1 MSPHTR
7 YLDLRSCPPG
17 ISVHTYAFYAL
28 KNLEPG
34 TDLTMISAEDP
45 LLLLNQ
51 LQLQLR
57 NRLWWEC
64 AREDKSW
71 NVHIRRREDTEALT
85 LQDILSRDHERL
97 DGLFVQML
105 ARMRAYGTSAAMPST
120 LEFIQGLRR
129 HISVENNIIAPA
141 FTSLHG
147 SEEHNPVA
155 TMLREHEDILNQ
167 AQIIEELFQ
176 QAAPDQIE
184 AEIWLGLLA
193 AALSKHEHREETRL
207 FALWDALLN
216 RRTDASAL
224 IHRVK
229 TGLVT

>member
-1 MSPHTR
+1 MSPVTR

-34 TDLTMISAEDP
+34 TDLKMITAEDP

-57 NRLWWEC
+57 NCLWWEC
-64 AREDKSW
+64 AREDQLWS
-71 NVHIRRREDTEALT
+71 VHIRRREDTEALT
-85 LQDILSRDHERL
+85 LKDILSRDHERL
-97 DGLFVQML
+97 DGLFVRML
-105 ARMRAYGTSAAMPST
+105 ARMRACGTSAAAPSA

-129 HISVENNIIAPA
+129 HISVENSVIAPA

-147 SEEHNPVA
+147 PEENNPVA
-155 TMLREHEDILNQ
+155 TMAREHEDILNQ

-216 RRTDASAL
+216 RRPDARAL
-224 IHRVK
+224 ILRVK
-229 TGLVT
+229 AGLVT